1 MENVKKEKKF
11 FRYCDK
17 IRKNPRG
24 VICSHEEGCFLAR

>member
-17 IRKNPRG
+17 IRKKMKG
-24 VICSHEEGCFLAR
+24 MIYSHEKGCFLAR